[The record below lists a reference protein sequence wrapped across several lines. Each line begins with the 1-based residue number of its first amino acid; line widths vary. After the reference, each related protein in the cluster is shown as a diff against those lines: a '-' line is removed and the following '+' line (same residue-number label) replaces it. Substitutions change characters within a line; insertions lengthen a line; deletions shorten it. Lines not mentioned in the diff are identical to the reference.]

1 MVTTKQNS
9 WLGFLANMG
18 VVFGL
23 ILVAY
28 QINQE
33 AELTKI
39 QLFSE
44 ATSSRKE
51 FNQAMMGS
59 DPMEIVA
66 KSVVSPHELT
76 LAELLVMDNYFIS
89 AMNELRRLEQLREA
103 GLAVDAEVEGFHVFF
118 FGSNFAQAWF
128 KEYGGE
134 NEFES
139 TRGRIRN
146 TDPAWLIAFFD
157 RVLERLDSGSGQ
169 SLSRDSAVEERGSD
183 KRPFETDRVSEA
195 ERPL

>member
-1 MVTTKQNS
+1 MVTTRLNS
-9 WLGFLANMG
+9 WLGFVANMG

-23 ILVAY
+23 VLVAY

-51 FNQAMMGS
+51 FNQAMMGN
-59 DPMEIVA
+59 DPMEVVA
-66 KSVVSPHELT
+66 KSVERPHELT
-76 LAELLVMDNYFIS
+76 LAELQIMDMYFIS
-89 AMNELRRLEQLREA
+89 ALNELRRLEQLREA
-103 GLAVDAEVEGFHVFF
+103 GLAVDAEVEGFHVFY

-128 KEYGGE
+128 KQYGGA

-139 TRGRIRN
+139 TRESILN
-146 TDPAWLIAFFD
+146 ADPDWLVDFFD
-157 RVLERLDSGSGQ
+157 GVLGGLDSNSGQ
-169 SLSRDSAVEERGSD
+169 ALSRDSV
-183 KRPFETDRVSEA
+183 A
-195 ERPL
+195 EN

>member
-1 MVTTKQNS
+1 MVTTKLNS
-9 WLGFLANMG
+9 WLSFLANMG

-23 ILVAY
+23 VLVAY

-59 DPMEIVA
+59 DPMEVVA
-66 KSVVSPHELT
+66 KSVERPHELT
-76 LAELLVMDNYFIS
+76 LAELQIMDMYFIS
-89 AMNELRRLEQLREA
+89 ALNELRRLEQLREA
-103 GLAVDAEVEGFHVFF
+103 GLAVDAEVEGFHVFY

-128 KEYGGE
+128 KQYGGT
-134 NEFES
+134 NEFAS
-139 TRGRIRN
+139 TRESILN
-146 TDPAWLIAFFD
+146 ADPDWLVGFFD
-157 RVLERLDSGSGQ
+157 GVLDGLDSNSGQ
-169 SLSRDSAVEERGSD
+169 SLSRDSVLEN
-183 KRPFETDRVSEA
+183 
-195 ERPL
+195 

>member
-1 MVTTKQNS
+1 MVTTKLNS
-9 WLGFLANMG
+9 WLGFVANMG
-18 VVFGL
+18 VVLGL
-23 ILVAY
+23 VLVAY

-59 DPMEIVA
+59 DPMAVVA
-66 KSVVSPHELT
+66 KSVERPHDLT
-76 LAELLVMDNYFIS
+76 LAELLIMDMYFIS
-89 AMNELRRLEQLREA
+89 ALNELRRLEQLKEA
-103 GLAVDAEVEGFHVFF
+103 GLAVDAEVEGFHVFY

-128 KEYGGE
+128 TEYSGD

-139 TRGRIRN
+139 TRERIRN
-146 TDPAWLIAFFD
+146 ADPDWLVGFFD
-157 RVLERLDSGSGQ
+157 RVLGHLDGESGQ
-169 SLSRDSAVEERGSD
+169 SLSRDSAVD
-183 KRPFETDRVSEA
+183 D
-195 ERPL
+195 

>member
-1 MVTTKQNS
+1 MVTTKLNN
-9 WLGFLANMG
+9 WLGFVANMG
-18 VVFGL
+18 VVLGL

-51 FNQAMMGS
+51 FNQALMGS
-59 DPMEIVA
+59 DPLNVVA
-66 KSVVSPHELT
+66 KSIEKPQELT
-76 LAELLVMDNYFIS
+76 LAELQVMDLYFIS
-89 AMNELRRLEQLREA
+89 ALNELRRLEQLRAA
-103 GLAVDAEVEGFHVFF
+103 GMTVDAEVEGFHVFY

-139 TRGRIRN
+139 TRERIRN
-146 TDPAWLIAFFD
+146 TDPAWLIDFFD
-157 RVLERLDSGSGQ
+157 RVLGRLDDDSGQ
-169 SLSRDSAVEERGSD
+169 SLSRD
-183 KRPFETDRVSEA
+183 VSGQE
-195 ERPL
+195 

>member
-1 MVTTKQNS
+1 MGTTKLNS
-9 WLGFLANMG
+9 WLGFVANIG
-18 VVFGL
+18 VILGL
-23 ILVAY
+23 VLVAY

-66 KSVVSPHELT
+66 KSVERPHELT
-76 LAELLVMDNYFIS
+76 LAELQVMDMYFIS
-89 AMNELRRLEQLREA
+89 ALNELRRLEQLREA
-103 GLAVDAEVEGFHVFF
+103 GLAVDAEVEGFHVFY

-128 KEYGGE
+128 EEYGGE

-139 TRGRIRN
+139 TRERIRN
-146 TDPAWLIAFFD
+146 ADPAWLIGFFD
-157 RVLERLDSGSGQ
+157 GVLGRLDGDSGQ
-169 SLSRDSAVEERGSD
+169 SLSRNHAVEE
-183 KRPFETDRVSEA
+183 
-195 ERPL
+195 

>member
-1 MVTTKQNS
+1 MVTTKLNS
-9 WLGFLANMG
+9 WLGFVANMG
-18 VVFGL
+18 VVLGL
-23 ILVAY
+23 VLVAY

-66 KSVVSPHELT
+66 KSVERPHELT
-76 LAELLVMDNYFIS
+76 LAELQVMDMYLIS
-89 AMNELRRLEQLREA
+89 ALNELRSLELLREV
-103 GLAVDAEVEGFHVFF
+103 GLAVDAEVEGFHVFY
-118 FGSNFAQAWF
+118 FGNNFAQAWF

-134 NEFES
+134 NEFEA
-139 TRGRIRN
+139 TRERVRN
-146 TDPAWLIAFFD
+146 TDPTWLIAFFD
-157 RVLERLDSGSGQ
+157 RVMGRLDGDSGQ
-169 SLSRDSAVEERGSD
+169 SLSRDSVVDE
-183 KRPFETDRVSEA
+183 
-195 ERPL
+195 